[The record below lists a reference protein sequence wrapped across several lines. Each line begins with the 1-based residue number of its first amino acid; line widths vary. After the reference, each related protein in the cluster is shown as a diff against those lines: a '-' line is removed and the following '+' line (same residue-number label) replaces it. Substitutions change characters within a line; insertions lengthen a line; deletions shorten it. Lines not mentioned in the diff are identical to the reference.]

1 MNRRLAA
8 SLSVLLLN
16 AGLGLAFPRAGA
28 AQAGPG
34 DIPEKN
40 DQAAAEA
47 FKPRLI
53 AIPFVYYTPETKL
66 AFGGGGVLTFRAGRR
81 KAETR
86 ASSIWAFGT
95 YNLAK
100 QFQVVVKPEIYLS
113 RNSFFLSGNLR
124 YERTP
129 QKFFGVGN
137 DMPGSAEESYTPRVV
152 TVQVGVKKKFL
163 GHLFAGV
170 HYEFE
175 QLTMEKVEPGGIL
188 EAGDIP
194 GSRGGLLS
202 GFGLSLD
209 WDTRDA
215 VIFPRKGIFIQLT
228 ADTYDAMTGSDF
240 TFSNIKLDFRRYV
253 PVTAT
258 QVLAVQA
265 LLQSASGEVPFH
277 KLALVGGES
286 LLRGYYRGRYRDK
299 SLIAVQAEYR
309 VTVWKRIGVAGFA
322 GLADVFPGLADL
334 RLGRLKYSVGT
345 GVRYTVNKRE
355 GTNLRM
361 DMAWGK
367 GSFGLYFTAQEAF

>member
-1 MNRRLAA
+1 MSFRPPA
-8 SLSVLLLN
+8 SLPAVLIVARVLL
-16 AGLGLAFPRAGA
+16 FPQAVP

-34 DIPEKN
+34 DVPEKTG
-40 DQAAAEA
+40 QAAVEA

-53 AIPFVYYTPETKL
+53 AIPFLYYSPETKL
-66 AFGGGGVLTFRAGRR
+66 AFGGGGVLTFRAGRK

-86 ASSIWAFGT
+86 ASSVWAFGT
-95 YNLAK
+95 YNLAR
-100 QFQVVVKPEIYLS
+100 QFQVVVKPEIYFS

-170 HYEFE
+170 QYEFE
-175 QLTMEKVEPGGIL
+175 QMTMEKVEPGGVL
-188 EAGDIP
+188 EAGEIP
-194 GSRGGLLS
+194 GSRGGQLS
-202 GFGLSLD
+202 GFGASLD

-215 VIFPRKGIFIQLT
+215 VIFPRKGVFLQFT
-228 ADTYDAMTGSDF
+228 ADTYGAMTGSDF
-240 TFSNIKLDFRRYV
+240 TFTGLKFDFRKYV
-253 PVTAT
+253 PVAPD
-258 QVLAVQA
+258 QVLAIQA
-265 LLQSASGEVPFH
+265 LFKSGSGEVPFH
-277 KLALVGGES
+277 KLALLGGES
-286 LLRGYYRGRYRDK
+286 LLRGYYRGRYRDRDI
-299 SLIAVQAEYR
+299 LAVQAEYR

-322 GLADVFPGLADL
+322 GVADVFPRLAEF
-334 RLGRLKYSVGT
+334 RLGHLKYSAGT
-345 GVRYTVNKRE
+345 GVRYMVNKRE